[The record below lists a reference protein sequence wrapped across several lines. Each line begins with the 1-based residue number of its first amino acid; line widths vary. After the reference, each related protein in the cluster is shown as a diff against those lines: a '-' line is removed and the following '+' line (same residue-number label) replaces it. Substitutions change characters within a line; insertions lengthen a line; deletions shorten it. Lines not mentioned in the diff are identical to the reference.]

1 MKSQSNFKK
10 SQVLKESDEGTD
22 NKGMEKT
29 ALIANRRGFTL
40 IELMAVM
47 VIMGVMV
54 SIAIKKFDV
63 LSDTA
68 SITAIKAGV
77 RELNTQESLV
87 WIQMKLSDT
96 GWTSD
101 VDVYNAVDKSLGAG
115 YSWNPDSSISGGTLH
130 YKSQSI
136 VLVRDESKRNSVGS
150 WI

>member
-1 MKSQSNFKK
+1 MRKK
-10 SQVLKESDEGTD
+10 CFIFTQK
-22 NKGMEKT
+22 
-29 ALIANRRGFTL
+29 GFTL

-54 SIAIKKFDV
+54 SVATKKFDI

-87 WIQMKLSDT
+87 WIQMKLSET
-96 GWTSD
+96 GWISD
-101 VDVYNAVDKSLGAG
+101 LDIYNAVDKNLGAG
-115 YSWNPDSSISGGTLH
+115 YSWNPDPNISGGTLH